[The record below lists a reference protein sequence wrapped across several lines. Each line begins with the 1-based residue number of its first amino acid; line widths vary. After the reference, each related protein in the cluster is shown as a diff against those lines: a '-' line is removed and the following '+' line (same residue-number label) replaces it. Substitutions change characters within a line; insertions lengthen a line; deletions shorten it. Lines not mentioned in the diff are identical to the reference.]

1 MQEYTGFFCILEYLV
16 FVFAFGVHRKPAF
29 ADTLALLEHFADTPE
44 RGESKDTQENGDIAV
59 SHK

>member
-1 MQEYTGFFCILEYLV
+1 MRDFFTFAVILV
-16 FVFAFGVHRKPAF
+16 FLFAFGIHRKPAF
-29 ADTLALLEHFADTPE
+29 EDSLALLEDLTDTPE